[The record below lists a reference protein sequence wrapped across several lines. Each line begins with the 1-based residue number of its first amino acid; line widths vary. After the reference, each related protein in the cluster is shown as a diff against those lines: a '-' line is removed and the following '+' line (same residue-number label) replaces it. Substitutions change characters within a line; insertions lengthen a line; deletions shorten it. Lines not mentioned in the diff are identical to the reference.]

1 MASST
6 AEQEPQPGAAG
17 DEWGRLRDSE
27 REAADRQAA
36 IDDPGAFHGNIASAE
51 LHWHDDGT
59 WLRRDPRS
67 GEWSGFDAETGAV
80 LSPGA
85 REPDW
90 RPWSVAFDDADAP
103 FYRWFSG
110 AHTNACFN
118 EVDRHVLAGRGAHE
132 AFVFEG
138 DRWDPSRND
147 DRGGP
152 VVERRISYREL
163 LLETVIRAEVLGGL
177 GLTTGDRV
185 AFNLPNIPEQLYYT
199 EAAKRLGLI
208 YTPVFGGFSAK
219 TLSDRIFDAGARVVI
234 TADGGYRN
242 AEVTPYKEAYTDQA
256 LDNYVPLPAALD
268 ALEQVLAELGE
279 TFGLGDRAVDLL
291 DHTRTALRGEITIE
305 RSDLMRELGRA
316 LAEEADLPPDR
327 AATIRTTVARRLAE
341 AGHAVERVV
350 VVRYTGQEITEQPRD
365 CWSHELVTAATE
377 RVLERAREAGFDTP
391 DRDSLL
397 ALDDADLWRALAASH
412 PARPV
417 PADFPL
423 FIIYTSGSTGKPK
436 GVVHTHGGWLAGVTH
451 TLRTVFGATPDDRL
465 YVIADPGWITGQS
478 YLIGAPLAFGITS
491 IVAEGSP
498 LFPHAGRFSSIIERH
513 GATLFKA
520 GSTFLKAV
528 MTDPASTEDMSAYAM
543 DSLRAATFCAE
554 PVSPAVQQFAMERV
568 CDHYINSYWATEHGG
583 IVFSCPWGGFKPLA
597 ADAKTWPLPWIDAE
611 VRVAEES
618 DGDGRATRW
627 RRAATGEKG
636 ELVITRPYPY
646 LARTIWG
653 DAEHLGTDE
662 WRGDLDRFG
671 AVYFDRWSDS
681 LAYTQGDYARHH
693 DDGSFTLHGRSD
705 DVINVSGHRI
715 GTEEIEG
722 AILRDKVLRPDSP
735 LGNAVVVGA
744 PHDEKGE
751 TPVAFLIAAPGH
763 RLKDE
768 DLARFKGLVRSEKG
782 VTAVPSDF
790 LVVSAFPETR
800 SGKYMRRTLRAI
812 LLDEPLGDLSTLRN
826 PEVIDEIRDT
836 VTAWRDFGR
845 LSDARD
851 IVQTHRYLRLENHP
865 LGDGRSVALLTVDSP
880 PVNSLNER
888 SLDELH
894 TVLQHVAHRPD
905 TAALVVTGARSAFVA
920 GANVKELLEVG
931 EAGDLDSA
939 QTPPNAA
946 QAAFAA
952 LENLDI
958 PVIAAVNGPAL
969 GGGCELVLACSY
981 VVADQ
986 HARFGQPEINL
997 NLLPGY
1003 GGTQRL
1009 PRRLYHR
1016 RGEDGLVDAAQ
1027 LILGGR
1033 ALDAE
1038 DARDIGLVD
1047 EVVGDDGR
1055 GPVAVAMERV
1065 RDWLRDEGP
1074 LVEAMAR
1081 RRQVLEARDA
1091 PLPWADSLLEDPRL
1105 APTVRQARASGRD
1118 KPVARILEAL
1128 TFGATKGQSAGLKH
1142 EARLFAEAVC
1152 DPECGPPGIRA
1163 FLERRSAPLPLKPV
1177 EVPPLADEATRAAL
1191 EEEGRLLPLEAPFY
1205 PGVTP
1210 IPEYQYGMGVAKD
1223 PQTALPAHGDPA
1235 DAERLLVFPTPK
1247 PGPNEALVF
1256 LLASE
1261 VNFNDIWAITGIPV
1275 SPFDARDADLQVT
1288 GSGGVALIAQLGE
1301 ELVREGRLAVGQL
1314 VTIYSGQS
1322 ELLSPDQ
1329 GLDPMA
1335 ADFHIQGYEVNDGS
1349 HAQFLV
1355 VQGPQLQAKLPGLT
1369 IEQAAASGLTQ
1380 GTIHRALY
1388 RTLDIEP
1395 GKRLFVEGAST
1406 GTGLECLRAARR
1418 SGLSVAGMVS
1428 SDERA
1433 ERVRQHGG
1441 APVNRKDPRWADI
1454 FTPVP
1459 DDEEDWDAWERAG
1472 ADFVDAV
1479 HEGAGGPIDYVV
1491 SHAGERAFP
1500 RSFQLLGDGGV
1511 LTFFGATSGYR
1522 FSFMGKP
1529 GSQRPDAMLTRAAL
1543 RAGQALLV
1551 MYGPGAEDGIV
1562 DPVAVEAIEA
1572 GCARGARVAVLAD
1585 TVPQREFVTSLGFGA
1600 QLTGV
1605 VSIEE
1610 IARRLGDDFDAPG
1623 PLAPMPNPFTESA
1636 AFKEAVRAFSDR
1648 TLKPIGSAIGPLLRN
1663 TLDRRG
1669 MPDVIFERRGRDG
1682 LALAT
1687 SLVKP
1692 NVGRVVYAE
1701 DLAGRRFS
1709 FYAPQ
1714 VWMRQRRILMPT
1726 AEIRG
1731 THLNTAREYAEVL
1744 ERIAAGMIDVVD
1756 PLPVPLT
1763 ELPAAHQAM
1772 WDNAHAGA
1780 TYVAVHGLP
1789 REGLKTRDE
1798 LYRAWAIREAE
1809 RQGIELTR
1817 VDTGSAGTLR

>member
-1 MASST
+1 MGSNA
-6 AEQEPQPGAAG
+6 
-17 DEWGRLRDSE
+17 DER
-27 REAADRQAA
+27 ANAPA
-36 IDDPGAFHGNIASAE
+36 DPGAYHGDIAAAE
-51 LHWHDDGT
+51 LHWFDDGA
-59 WLRRDPRS
+59 WLRRDRAS
-67 GEWSGFDAETGAV
+67 AAWAGFEADDGAV
-80 LSPGA
+80 LPPGV
-85 REPDW
+85 RDPDW
-90 RPWSVAFDDADAP
+90 RPWRLAFDDRDAP
-103 FYRWFSG
+103 FYRWFEG
-110 AHTNACFN
+110 ALTNACFN
-118 EVDRHVLAGRGAHE
+118 EVDRHVLAGNGQRE
-132 AFVFEG
+132 AFRFEG
-138 DRWDPSRND
+138 DRWDPSRNNG
-147 DRGGP
+147 RGGP
-152 VVERRISYREL
+152 VVERTISYREL
-163 LLETVIRAEVLGGL
+163 LLETVLRAEVLAQL
-177 GLTTGDRV
+177 GLKTGDRI
-185 AFNLPNIPEQLYYT
+185 AFNLPSIPEQLFYT

-219 TLSDRIFDAGARVVI
+219 TLSDRIHDAGARVVV

-242 AEVTPYKEAYTDQA
+242 AEVVAFKGAYTDPA
-256 LDNYVPLPAALD
+256 LDNFIPLSAAL
-268 ALEQVLAELGE
+268 ASLRQVLADLEAD
-279 TFGLGDRAVDLL
+279 FGLEGRVERLFKTIAE
-291 DHTRTALRGEITIE
+291 ALAGEITIE
-305 RSDLMRELGRA
+305 RSDLMRELGQA
-316 LAEEADLPPDR
+316 LAREDDLPPDR
-327 AATIRTTVARRLAE
+327 TATIRTTVARRLAE
-341 AGHAVERVV
+341 VGHAVEQVI
-350 VVRYTGQEITEQPRD
+350 VVRYTGQDIVEQPRD
-365 CWSHELVTAATE
+365 RWSHELVEAALA
-377 RVLERAREAGFDTP
+377 RVLEQARDAGFQVASRDDLLKLE
-391 DRDSLL
+391 DRELWQ
-397 ALDDADLWRALAASH
+397 ALNASH
-412 PARPV
+412 PARPL
-417 PADFPL
+417 PPDWPL

-451 TLRTVFGATPDDRL
+451 TLHTVFGATPDDRL

-478 YLIGAPLAFGITS
+478 YLIAAPLAFGITS

-528 MTDPASTEDMSAYAM
+528 MTDPASAEDMLAFDMSG
-543 DSLRAATFCAE
+543 LKAATFCAE

-568 CDHYINSYWATEHGG
+568 CRHYINSYWATEHGG
-583 IVFSCPWGGFKPLA
+583 IVFSYPWGSDQPLE
-597 ADAKTWPLPWIDAE
+597 ADAKTWPLPWIEAE
-611 VRVAEES
+611 VRIAEDS
-618 DGDGRATRW
+618 DAAGRATRW
-627 RRAATGEKG
+627 RRAEPGEKG

-653 DAEHLGTDE
+653 DAGRLGQAD
-662 WRGDLDRFG
+662 WRGDLERFR
-671 AVYFDRWSDS
+671 AVYFDRWADG

-693 DDGSFTLHGRSD
+693 ADGSFTLHGRSD

-735 LGNAVVVGA
+735 LGNAVVVGS

-751 TPVAFLIAAPGH
+751 TPVAFVIAAPGA

-768 DLARFKGLVRSEKG
+768 DLERFRGLVRSEKG
-782 VTAVPSDF
+782 ITAVPSDF
-790 LVVSAFPETR
+790 LIVSAFPETR
-800 SGKYMRRTLRAI
+800 SGKYMRRTLRAM
-812 LLDEPLGDLSTLRN
+812 LLDEPLGDTSTLRN
-826 PEVIDEIRDT
+826 PEVIDEIRE
-836 VTAWRDFGR
+836 VVAAWQAFGR
-845 LSDARD
+845 LGDARE
-851 IVQTHRYLRLENHP
+851 IVQTHRYLRLENHDF
-865 LGDGRSVALLTVDSP
+865 GDGRKVALLTVDHP

-888 SLDELH
+888 SLDELY
-894 TVLQHVAHRPD
+894 TVLQHIGNRSD
-905 TAALVVTGARSAFVA
+905 LAALVVTGAGSAFVA
-920 GANVKELLEVG
+920 GADVKELLEVG

-946 QAAFAA
+946 HAAFSA
-952 LENLDI
+952 LENLEI

-969 GGGCELVLACSY
+969 GGGNELVLACAY
-981 VVADQ
+981 VIADG

-1009 PRRLYHR
+1009 PRRLA
-1016 RGEDGLVDAAQ
+1016 DFSDSGLIDAAR
-1027 LILGGR
+1027 LMISGR
-1033 ALDAE
+1033 SLDADE
-1038 DARDIGLVD
+1038 AQAIGLVD
-1047 EVVGDDGR
+1047 EVVGRDGD
-1055 GPVAVAMERV
+1055 GPVAVAMARI
-1065 RDWLRDEGP
+1065 RAWLGDEGP
-1074 LVEAMAR
+1074 LVDAMAR
-1081 RRQVLEARDA
+1081 RRRRLEARER
-1091 PLPWADSLLEDPRL
+1091 PLDWHPGLLDDPRL
-1105 APTVRQARASGRD
+1105 APTVAQARASGRQR
-1118 KPVARILEAL
+1118 PVERILDAL
-1128 TFGATKGQSAGLKH
+1128 AFGARAGQAAGLKH

-1152 DPECGPPGIRA
+1152 DPDCGPPGIRA
-1163 FLERRSAPLPLKPV
+1163 FLERRSAPLPLRHTDI
-1177 EVPPLADEATRAAL
+1177 PPWADPDTRQAL
-1191 EEEGRLLPLEAPFY
+1191 EAGGRLLPLTAPFY

-1210 IPEYQYGMGVAKD
+1210 IPEYQYGMGVAKHPD
-1223 PQTALPAHGDPA
+1223 TALPAHGDPI

-1256 LLASE
+1256 VLASE

-1275 SPFDARDADLQVT
+1275 SPFDARDTDVQVT
-1288 GSGGVALIAQLGE
+1288 GSGGVALIASLGE
-1301 ELVREGRLAVGQL
+1301 ELVREGRLAVGQM
-1314 VTIYSGQS
+1314 VTLYSGQS

-1335 ADFHIQGYEVNDGS
+1335 ADFHIQGYEINDGS

-1355 VQGPQLQAKLPGLT
+1355 VQGPQLQPKLPGLS

-1380 GTIHRALY
+1380 GTIHRALF

-1395 GKRLFVEGAST
+1395 GRRLFVEGAST

-1418 SGLSVAGMVS
+1418 SGLAVAGMVS
-1428 SDERA
+1428 SEARA
-1433 ERVRQHGG
+1433 ERVRAYQG

-1459 DDEEDWDAWERAG
+1459 DEENAWAGWERAG
-1472 ADFVDAV
+1472 DEFVAAV

-1529 GSQRPDAMLTRAAL
+1529 GSARPDSMLSRASL
-1543 RAGQALLV
+1543 RSGQALLV
-1551 MYGPGAEDGIV
+1551 VYGPGAEDGIV

-1585 TVPQREFVTSLGFGA
+1585 TVAQREFVTSLGFGA

-1605 VSIEE
+1605 VSLEE
-1610 IARRLGDDFDAPG
+1610 IARRLGDDFEPPG
-1623 PLAPMPNPFTESA
+1623 PLAPMPDPFKESA

-1648 TLKPIGSAIGPLLRN
+1648 TLKPIGSAIAPLLRSS
-1663 TLDRRG
+1663 LDRRG
-1669 MPDVIFERRGRDG
+1669 LPDVIFERRDRDG

-1692 NVGRVVYAE
+1692 NLGRIVYAE
-1701 DLAGRRFS
+1701 ELAGRRFS

-1714 VWMRQRRILMPT
+1714 VWMRQRRILMPS

-1756 PLPVPLT
+1756 PVPVAL
-1763 ELPAAHQAM
+1763 EDLPAAHQAM
-1772 WDNAHAGA
+1772 WTNTHAGA

-1789 REGLKTRDE
+1789 RQGLKTRDE

-1809 RQGIELTR
+1809 ARGIELRR
-1817 VDTGSAGTLR
+1817 VDTGSAGSLK